1 VCFSLL
7 FCAFSC
13 FKNPSSKNSTIKS
26 SKKQFKKGFKQAKKL
41 GRSADALLNATKKY
55 EKVENTVD
63 VLKSSAFSNLTQ
75 TQKEELNKKFKTVQK
90 NVKNALKNHVKKIK
104 LKIKSI
110 RAKAKKIKKQLL
122 KGKKIAKRAK
132 ALRKAIKK
140 PKKSKK
146 KSTTTSFIS
155 TKITKSG
162 IQTTYNLAAKPAKK
176 PAAKPASKPAAK
188 PASKPAAKPAS
199 KSPSTS
205 SRSSATSKINSV
217 NKGIGAGKLANTCVK
232 AFYETV
238 PASICW
244 KKGGD
249 VGYIPTGCPSGYF
262 RHLALCFEN
271 CRPGY
276 RFDGGALCKKGCD
289 SGWDTHPLTCYRW
302 FFQVRGRDTYFPRS
316 ITNFEAPCSDGYY
329 RSGALCYRDC
339 GKVGMVNCGI
349 GMCAASNE
357 SCGLGIGEM
366 AIDVIA
372 SIGKGVAFVASFG
385 TSSVA
390 TQGVSSAKNAIKNN
404 LQKVTKAVKNA
415 VSSMKILSK
424 NPQAKKRFLDKAKD
438 KVRKTLKEIASD
450 KAKEKSIESICT
462 DIHENLI
469 NKISEK
475 NENSSVDWDKM
486 DVLGIGDIAKNC
498 GDTSEKD
505 APLSCSQSIL
515 KTMDNFDPTGLTGL
529 AAAFMHP
536 HCDI

>member
-1 VCFSLL
+1 
-7 FCAFSC
+7 
-13 FKNPSSKNSTIKS
+13 
-26 SKKQFKKGFKQAKKL
+26 
-41 GRSADALLNATKKY
+41 
-55 EKVENTVD
+55 
-63 VLKSSAFSNLTQ
+63 
-75 TQKEELNKKFKTVQK
+75 
-90 NVKNALKNHVKKIK
+90 
-104 LKIKSI
+104 
-110 RAKAKKIKKQLL
+110 
-122 KGKKIAKRAK
+122 
-132 ALRKAIKK
+132 
-140 PKKSKK
+140 
-146 KSTTTSFIS
+146 
-155 TKITKSG
+155 
-162 IQTTYNLAAKPAKK
+162 
-176 PAAKPASKPAAK
+176 
-188 PASKPAAKPAS
+188 
-199 KSPSTS
+199 
-205 SRSSATSKINSV
+205 
-217 NKGIGAGKLANTCVK
+217 
-232 AFYETV
+232 
-238 PASICW
+238 
-244 KKGGD
+244 
-249 VGYIPTGCPSGYF
+249 
-262 RHLALCFEN
+262 
-271 CRPGY
+271 
-276 RFDGGALCKKGCD
+276 
-289 SGWDTHPLTCYRW
+289 
-302 FFQVRGRDTYFPRS
+302 
-316 ITNFEAPCSDGYY
+316 
-329 RSGALCYRDC
+329 
-339 GKVGMVNCGI
+339 MVNCGI